1 MAVASGIGRSREQ
14 LRAIEDGRCSAGDVD
29 RRLGGDTSQG
39 SGRRKDGRQ
48 ASFSPSRAPRSAIPP
63 SDALALSLVCGSDG
77 CVVLVELLGT
87 M

>member
-1 MAVASGIGRSREQ
+1 VELVEAENSCELSRTGVARLVMSTDALAATLVRVREGAKMA
-14 LRAIEDGRCSAGDVD
+14 
-29 RRLGGDTSQG
+29 
-39 SGRRKDGRQ
+39 GRQ